1 MLEIHRTRGLN
12 AVYHEYIILFNAIED
27 AERELTDLRARLI
40 RAQQEA
46 EEEYV
51 CTEPETADTPCG

>member
-1 MLEIHRTRGLN
+1 MQSLPR
-12 AVYHEYIILFNAIED
+12 EYIILFNAIED